1 MKKVILSIFTIG
13 LIFALTGCVTSTI
26 DSERVNITPKERV
39 FSYQEVLP
47 NEAIVRVARVNNFGA
62 GGCYFSFLID
72 DQLASRIDVEEMAI
86 FRLPEGKH
94 KFQVTYDWNG
104 RGLCGAFSE
113 ESSRR
118 SGQIRQVILKKGHI
132 YNFKIGYN
140 SWGGVYRLFTDE
152 GQPIS
157 SETNIFVY

>member
-1 MKKVILSIFTIG
+1 MQKVILSAFATG

-26 DSERVNITPKERV
+26 DSERVHITPKERV

-47 NEAIVRVARVNNFGA
+47 NEAIVRVARVNNYGA

-72 DQLASRIDVEEMAI
+72 DQLVSRIDVEEMAI
-86 FRLPEGKH
+86 FHLPEGKH

-152 GQPIS
+152 GKPMN